1 MVFVL
6 PEFKL
11 REIFVLRKLS
21 VKNKY
26 VAGKRAICAL
36 PGIEPRLPGGQLIFM
51 VSEISDVTIK

>member
-11 REIFVLRKLS
+11 REIFVLRKVS

-26 VAGKRAICAL
+26 VAGKMAICAH
-36 PGIEPRLPGGQLIFM
+36 PGIEPRLPSGKLIFM